1 VASPDD
7 FLCVSSWLQT
17 CLTSHKQCGQVSNSS
32 LPTRVLDVSAGDNH
46 NLVRLVSGADI
57 QGVYATLSHCWGNL
71 PVQTCSRA
79 SISELR
85 RNVPWESLCKTFQ
98 DAILVAR
105 GLSIKYLWIDS
116 LCIIQDD
123 NDDCQREIGN
133 MACIYSNGCVNIAAA
148 ASVNGSGGCFANY
161 RRYMTPWERLPAVD
175 LRWMKD
181 GQSHGVVKVGSLPMG
196 FQSGVEWGPLAKRGW
211 VVQER
216 ILAKRIVYYGEDQL
230 YWDCAEGR
238 ESECGIDVSF
248 YGSKDLGSNGGFRM
262 LKASIEH
269 GDEEVWE
276 RVVELY
282 TRCDLTKPDDKL
294 PALSGIAT
302 TYAAATGMTYIAGL
316 WKERLPCQLLWTVA
330 RSPQSTHLSFYR
342 APSFSW
348 ASIDG
353 AVSFYDKRET
363 FAIETQWVIR
373 VLSVTVDTEGSSPYG
388 KVTRGTLT
396 LRGKIKP
403 AVGFFVHEGGI
414 QLYGGDDSKRTIVGD
429 GKLDEPELQRV
440 DDTVYCL
447 LAMVSIH
454 TTPPAAQIH
463 FRDKTYSLVH
473 VLLLRHITGQ
483 PQNTYY
489 RVGTG
494 RVSGKEWFADV
505 KESEMILF

>member
-1 VASPDD
+1 
-7 FLCVSSWLQT
+7 
-17 CLTSHKQCGQVSNSS
+17 
-32 LPTRVLDVSAGDNH
+32 PTRVLDVSAGDNH
-46 NLVRLVSGADI
+46 NLVRLVSGADV
-57 QGVYATLSHCWGNL
+57 QGVYATLNHCWGNL
-71 PVQTCSRA
+71 PVQTCCRA

-161 RRYMTPWERLPAVD
+161 RRYMTPWEL
-175 LRWMKD
+175 
-181 GQSHGVVKVGSLPMG
+181 
-196 FQSGVEWGPLAKRGW
+196 EWGPLTKRGW

-282 TRCDLTKPDDKL
+282 TRCDLTKPNDKL
-294 PALSGIAT
+294 PALSGIAM
-302 TYAAATGMTYIAGL
+302 TYAAVTGMTYIAGL

-353 AVSFYDKRET
+353 AVSF
-363 FAIETQWVIR
+363 
-373 VLSVTVDTEGSSPYG
+373 
-388 KVTRGTLT
+388 
-396 LRGKIKP
+396 
-403 AVGFFVHEGGI
+403 
-414 QLYGGDDSKRTIVGD
+414 
-429 GKLDEPELQRV
+429 
-440 DDTVYCL
+440 
-447 LAMVSIH
+447 
-454 TTPPAAQIH
+454 
-463 FRDKTYSLVH
+463 
-473 VLLLRHITGQ
+473 
-483 PQNTYY
+483 
-489 RVGTG
+489 
-494 RVSGKEWFADV
+494 
-505 KESEMILF
+505 